1 MDVKRPAQKPLLTLC
16 MIVKDESATLERTL
30 RSVKPH
36 IDRFVVMDTGSTD
49 GTQDLVRRVMD
60 GVPGE
65 VPERPFVDFATTR
78 NAALDACGEHT
89 EFILWLDADDLLEG
103 GAALR
108 AFLEKRRHVGGVAEE
123 AYYLRVL
130 AGIHFD
136 SARVLRAS
144 ARWRFEGVVHEV
156 LTAPGKPPP
165 THRVPDVLI
174 RHDASGDSAERSRK
188 RWERD
193 VVLLSAALDADP
205 THTRAAFYLAL
216 TLRWLG
222 RNEEALVALRRRVE
236 LGGWHEEVFFA
247 LLEMGHA
254 ARDLGRPWP
263 EVLALYLE
271 AHAAAPHRAEPLHAI
286 ALHYDKEGA
295 HALTLLF
302 ARRGY
307 ELPLP
312 VHDRL
317 FVDEDVYRFRL
328 ADLVGASAFWVGE
341 FALGEEALRK
351 ALRHRPDDE
360 RLRKNLGFYLAKRKT
375 KR

>member
-1 MDVKRPAQKPLLTLC
+1 MTPARSPAKPLLTLC
-16 MIVKDESATLERTL
+16 MIVKDEAATLERTL

-36 IDRFVVMDTGSTD
+36 VDRYVIMDTGSSD
-49 GTQDLVRRVMD
+49 GTQALVRRVMD

-65 VPERPFVDFATTR
+65 IPEVPFVDFATTR
-78 NAALDACGEHT
+78 NAALDACGEHS

-103 GAALR
+103 GPALR
-108 AFLEKRRHVGGVAEE
+108 TFLEKRRNERGPEHE

-136 SARVLRAS
+136 SARVLRSA

-156 LTAPGKPPP
+156 LTCPGRPPP
-165 THRVPDVLI
+165 VHRAPDVLV
-174 RHDASGDSAERSRK
+174 RHDATGVSVERSRR

-193 VVLLSAALDADP
+193 VGLLGAALEKDP
-205 THTRAAFYLAL
+205 TSTRTAFYLAL

-222 RNEEALVALRRRVE
+222 RNEEAMVALRRRIE
-236 LGGWHEEVFFA
+236 LGGWREEVFHSM
-247 LLEMGHA
+247 LELGHA

-263 EVLALYLE
+263 EVLALYLD
-271 AHAAAPHRAEPLHAI
+271 AHAYSPHRAEPLHAI
-286 ALHYDKEGA
+286 ALHYDREGQ

-312 VHDRL
+312 ASDRL
-317 FVDEDVYRFRL
+317 FVDEDIYRHGM
-328 ADLVGASAFWVGE
+328 ADLVGTSAYWVGE
-341 FALGEEALRK
+341 YALGEEALRK
-351 ALRHRPDDE
+351 ALRFRPDDT
-360 RLRKNLGFYLAKRKT
+360 RLRKNLEFYLAKRK
-375 KR
+375 KKG